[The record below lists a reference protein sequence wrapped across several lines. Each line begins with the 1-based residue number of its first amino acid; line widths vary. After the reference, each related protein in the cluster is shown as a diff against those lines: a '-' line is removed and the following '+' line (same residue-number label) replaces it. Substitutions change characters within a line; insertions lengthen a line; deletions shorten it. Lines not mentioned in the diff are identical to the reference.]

1 MSPQRIGGGCFCGAV
16 RYSIALPPRWVAHCH
31 CTMCRRA
38 HGAAFVTWVGNLR
51 GNFTLERG
59 ADVLTAFKSSGAA
72 TRHFCSRCGSMLF
85 FESRNWADEFHVTL
99 ASLDDAAGLEPGANV
114 YWSHRVAWGDA
125 SRPDLRSIDLPDH
138 SGDP

>member
-59 ADVLTAFKSSGAA
+59 EDVLTAFKSSG
-72 TRHFCSRCGSMLF
+72 
-85 FESRNWADEFHVTL
+85 
-99 ASLDDAAGLEPGANV
+99 SLDDAAGLEPGANV